1 MNYLYYDNQTG
12 EYFYVIANS
21 IDSADQVAYLN
32 FEEPEF
38 VCIQDDYKVEMMG
51 YDTYWAQNK
60 DY

>member
-38 VCIQDDYKVEMMG
+38 VCIQDDYKAEMMG

>member
-51 YDTYWAQNK
+51 YDTYWA
-60 DY
+60 

>member
-21 IDSADQVAYLN
+21 IDSADQIAYFH

-38 VCIQDDYKVEMMG
+38 VCIQDNYKVDMME
-51 YDTYWAQNK
+51 YDIY
-60 DY
+60 Y